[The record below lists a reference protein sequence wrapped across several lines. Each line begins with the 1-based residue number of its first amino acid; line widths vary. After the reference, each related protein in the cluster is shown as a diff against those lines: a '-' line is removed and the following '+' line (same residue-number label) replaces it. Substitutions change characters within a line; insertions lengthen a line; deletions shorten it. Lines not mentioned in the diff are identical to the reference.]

1 MANICVFCDG
11 TWQTDEDEENGVLTV
26 SNVAKMRNTLALGD
40 AGGEAQKRYYHPGV
54 GTGGGRLS
62 RLIGG
67 GFGVGLQDNVKS
79 AYKWLSVTYEPG
91 DRIHLFGFS
100 RGAFTVRTLAG
111 RPVHAVSLLGHNA
124 PLAFRHSSDGLEIDL
139 PATPPCDYA
148 YTFKIE
154 LG

>member
-1 MANICVFCDG
+1 MLRAIGRWLDVN
-11 TWQTDEDEENGVLTV
+11 
-26 SNVAKMRNTLALGD
+26 
-40 AGGEAQKRYYHPGV
+40 GEAIYDSQPWEV
-54 GTGGGRLS
+54 
-62 RLIGG
+62 
-67 GFGVGLQDNVKS
+67 FGEGPTVVP
-79 AYKWLSVTYEPG
+79 E
-91 DRIHLFGFS
+91 
-100 RGAFTVRTLAG
+100 GAFTDTKRTAFTAADFRFTAKGDTLYAVCLGWPADKATVRTLAG